1 MTVVAIIGRGSD
13 EDRAIAVACAEA
25 GANIALGTMTTEQEQ
40 EYGMHSIANEVWSI
54 GPEQLVC
61 VMDAGDATEAMSFAA
76 QVWDRF
82 GRCDLLVANHDLP
95 ATAPLDQLSAD
106 ELEETLRANL
116 AAPFLAAHAF
126 GRLMTRQG
134 GGHILVVAHDRPGA
148 DAGYVAAKTGVTG
161 FARAMTDGWAS
172 RGVIVEALQ
181 GVQDGKSL
189 ATTAVERLRRVQQ
202 KNRS

>member
-1 MTVVAIIGRGSD
+1 MSVVAIIGRGSD

-25 GANIALGTMTTEQEQ
+25 GADIALGTMSTEQAQ

-54 GPEQLVC
+54 GPEQLVT
-61 VMDAGDATEAMSFAA
+61 VMDATDPTQATSFAA

-95 ATAPLDQLSAD
+95 AEAPLDELSSD
-106 ELEETLRANL
+106 EWDDIVRANL
-116 AAPFLAAHAF
+116 TAPFLAAHAF

-134 GGHILVVAHDRPGA
+134 YGHILLVAHERPGA
-148 DAGYVAAKTGVTG
+148 DAAYAASKSGLVG
-161 FARAMTDGWAS
+161 LARAMTEAWAG

-181 GVQDGKSL
+181 GLQDGPSL
-189 ATTAVERLRRVQQ
+189 AATALERLRRVQQ
-202 KNRS
+202 KA